1 MTKLIINRKI
11 IRKALLVFA
20 LIVIPLEMLSVCGC
34 LGHCELIEKLT
45 HLITACGSMSG
56 IGAHLIEIPKALKE

>member
-1 MTKLIINRKI
+1 MTKFKSQV
-11 IRKALLVFA
+11 RKAMLVVA
-20 LIVIPLEMLSVCGC
+20 LVVIPLEMLSICGC

-56 IGAHLIEIPKALKE
+56 LGAHLIETPEELK